1 MRMSQLFST
10 TLREVSADAEVASH
24 KLLLRAGYIRQLA
37 SGIFSYLPLAQRAL
51 RKVEDIIREEM
62 EAIGGQ
68 EITMPVVHPAE
79 IWQRTGRYY
88 AIGSEMSRFKDKN
101 ERDMVLAMT
110 HEEVVADLVS
120 REVKS
125 YRQLPQ
131 LVYQL
136 QTKWRDDP
144 RPRSGLIRV
153 REFTMKD
160 SYSLDA
166 DWEGLEK
173 RCRS

>member
-1 MRMSQLFST
+1 MRMSRLFSQ
-10 TLREVSADAEVASH
+10 TLRDVTADVEVASH
-24 KLLLRAGYIRQLA
+24 QLLLRAGFIRSLA
-37 SGIFSYLPLAQRAL
+37 SGIFSYLPLAQRSM
-51 RKVEDIIREEM
+51 RKIEDIIRHEID
-62 EAIGGQ
+62 AIGGQ

-79 IWQRTGRYY
+79 LWQRTGRWY
-88 AIGSEMSRFKDKN
+88 AVGTEMGRFQDKN

-120 REVKS
+120 REIKS
-125 YRQLPQ
+125 YKQLPQ
-131 LVYQL
+131 LVYHI

-160 SYSLDA
+160 A
-166 DWEGLEK
+166 
-173 RCRS
+173 